1 MSLGTKVFYQ
11 GIKLKTVGVAL
22 SMWEATER
30 AEMML
35 TQVGFSLASFQAP
48 FSFIEPPFS
57 KASPF
62 VVTRWG
68 GQSLTLLSLGV
79 CQVP

>member
-1 MSLGTKVFYQ
+1 
-11 GIKLKTVGVAL
+11 
-22 SMWEATER
+22 
-30 AEMML
+30 ML
-35 TQVGFSLASFQAP
+35 TRVGFSLASFQAP
-48 FSFIEPPFS
+48 FSFIDAPFS

-79 CQVP
+79 WQVP

>member
-11 GIKLKTVGVAL
+11 GIKLKTVGAL

-48 FSFIEPPFS
+48 FSFTEAPFS

-62 VVTRWG
+62 IVTRWG

>member
-1 MSLGTKVFYQ
+1 
-11 GIKLKTVGVAL
+11 
-22 SMWEATER
+22 MWEATER

-48 FSFIEPPFS
+48 FSFTEAPFS
-57 KASPF
+57 KALPF

-68 GQSLTLLSLGV
+68 ACLQMSISQSVIAGA
-79 CQVP
+79 CQNVNSSISK